1 MSEKIKKIEEGLKKR
16 KIMSREERTQ
26 YNRLNILF
34 NGEDDDIQYLLSQIE
49 ELKRALDYTN
59 ETVEMMAKGYREVE
73 EQLRIS
79 QEAHA
84 DTMNG
89 QAQRI
94 KELIDEGGEDCRQHN
109 LMVEQ
114 LSKRIKEADLRH
126 QEDNQVIGY
135 WTRKVKELEEAIK
148 KYESRPWDC
157 LRGDEFEQEL
167 YKVLEGWAGS
177 RET

>member
-1 MSEKIKKIEEGLKKR
+1 MNEKIKEIEEGLKKR

-34 NGEDDDIQYLLSQIE
+34 NGEDDDIQCLLSYIK
-49 ELKRALDYTN
+49 ELERALEYTN
-59 ETVEMMAKGYREVE
+59 ETAEMMAKAHRGAKAQIE

-167 YKVLEGWAGS
+167 YKVLE
-177 RET
+177 EVK